1 MATPYF
7 EEVQRMRDNRW
18 LITFIFAIAIVST
31 LPLVYALYWQIG
43 KDVPFG
49 KEPMKDSELIV
60 ITLLVFIGVAG
71 MMIILFSLKLEVR
84 IDEQG
89 VHYRMLPIKWDWR
102 VVAPN
107 EIVEYHFTDR
117 YKMFESGGLGHHRN
131 IFKNTRS
138 FRIWGGKHVTIKFR
152 DGHRLLL
159 GTQDPGGMEWAMRKL
174 MKKI

>member
-18 LITFIFAIAIVST
+18 LITFIFAVAILST

-43 KDVPFG
+43 QDVPFG
-49 KEPMKDSELIV
+49 EEPMKNGQLIV
-60 ITLLVFIGVAG
+60 MTLFVFTAVAG
-71 MMIILFSLKLEVR
+71 MMFILFALKLEVR

-89 VHYRMLPIKWDWR
+89 IHYRMFPVKWEWR
-102 VVAPN
+102 VVGPT
-107 EIVEYHFTDR
+107 EIVHYEFADR
-117 YKMFESGGLGHHRN
+117 YRLFESGGIGHHRN

-138 FRIWGGKHVTIKFR
+138 FRIWGGKHMTIKFR

-159 GTQDPGGMEWAMRKL
+159 GTRDPIGMEWAMRKL